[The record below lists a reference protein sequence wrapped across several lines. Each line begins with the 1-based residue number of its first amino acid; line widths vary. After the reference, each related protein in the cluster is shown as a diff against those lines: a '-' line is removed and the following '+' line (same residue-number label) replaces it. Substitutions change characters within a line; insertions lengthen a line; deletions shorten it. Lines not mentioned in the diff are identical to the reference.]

1 MGHDTGG
8 LKREFFRLFSRA
20 VFETY
25 MTPTGCN
32 SVALQ
37 VKLLVLL
44 FDVVLIFSR
53 RILFLG
59 NLVS

>member
-37 VKLLVLL
+37 VKLL